1 MKTQKAKISVK
12 PKRQTAKLKQQKLK
26 LTVSGDE
33 VRYFVSA
40 PSKGELRSLRGK
52 GIQTESGLMTLSES
66 MSGEEENTWVSPSS
80 VTATVNGK
88 EISIHHK
95 NNKPPTARDYR
106 RKDVVLIEHTVN
118 DAEYTAEV
126 VVTSADSIR
135 LEISLSEKWLLPD
148 GRAVEIY
155 SLQIVSPS
163 GIDLEYQD
171 GGDGCLGGQLI
182 TADGTAIE
190 LVEEADDDT
199 DEYRVTVSA

>member
-1 MKTQKAKISVK
+1 MKTRKSQI
-12 PKRQTAKLKQQKLK
+12 TANQSATKKLKQQKLK

-33 VRYFVSA
+33 VRYFVSV

-66 MSGEEENTWVSPSS
+66 MSGEEEVTWVSPSS

-88 EISIHHK
+88 EIPIHHK
-95 NNKPPTARDYR
+95 NNKPRTARDYR
-106 RKDVVLIEHTVN
+106 RKNVVLIEHTVD

-126 VVTSADSIR
+126 VVTSADSIQ
-135 LEISLSEKWLLPD
+135 LELSLSEKWLLPD
-148 GRAVEIY
+148 GRTVEIY

-171 GGDGCLGGQLI
+171 GGGGHLAGQLI
-182 TADGTAIE
+182 TADGTAIG
-190 LVEEADDDT
+190 LDEEEDDDT
-199 DEYRVTVSA
+199 GECRVTVSA

>member
-1 MKTQKAKISVK
+1 MKTRKAKISVK
-12 PKRQTAKLKQQKLK
+12 PKRQTAKLKQQKLE

-33 VRYFVSA
+33 VRYFVSV
-40 PSKGELRSLRGK
+40 PSKGERRSLRGK

-66 MSGEEENTWVSPSS
+66 MSGEEENTWVSPLS

-88 EISIHHK
+88 KIPIHHK
-95 NNKPPTARDYR
+95 NSKPPTARDYR
-106 RKDVVLIEHTVN
+106 RKDVVLVEHTVN

-148 GRAVEIY
+148 GRSVEIY

-163 GIDLEYQD
+163 GIDLEYQN
-171 GGDGCLGGQLI
+171 GGDGYLGGQLI
-182 TADGTAIE
+182 TADGTAID

-199 DEYRVTVSA
+199 GEYRVTVSA